1 MLLLSP
7 DLNRGEKSMEK
18 KFEIKQ
24 LSHEGVLIPVYKPLG
39 FKIRFRGR
47 ELSLT
52 PEQEEMA
59 VAWVRKL
66 ATDYARD
73 EVFIRNFFKDYGH
86 ALGMNEMVKP
96 EDFDFSKIIRW
107 VESERARKEAMSK
120 EEKKALAAERKR
132 LREENRQ
139 KYGFATVNGTRMEIA
154 NYMVEPACIFMGRG
168 SHPLRGSWKLGVKS
182 EDVTLNLSPEA
193 KVPDPPKGGSW
204 KGAVF
209 DPSFLWIASWRDK
222 LRNKMKYVWLSDTAY
237 VKQVRDIEKFDRAWE
252 LEKKIDKVRA
262 HIVKGLDSHDTLTKK
277 VATVSYLIDVLKMRV
292 GDEKD
297 EDEADTVGATTLRAE
312 HLKFNEDGYVS
323 FDFLGKDAVRWVST
337 IRPPEV
343 VFRNLKEF
351 IAEGNETIFN
361 GVRSQKVNAYLAEV
375 MPDLTAKVF
384 RTYHASTTTKRVLNG
399 SNIHRNAP
407 LYLKKYQATMANLE
421 AAKVCNHKRKLPK
434 TWEETLRKKK
444 ERLLALKQKRAK
456 RERVRELELRVRAMQ
471 VTKDYNLNTSLRNYI
486 DPRVYAGWGRR
497 IDFDWKLYYSKSLQ
511 RRFAWVD
518 NATSGNQ

>member
-1 MLLLSP
+1 
-7 DLNRGEKSMEK
+7 MEK

-24 LSHEGVLIPVYKPLG
+24 LSHQGVLIPVYKPSG
-39 FKIRFRGR
+39 FKLRFKGK
-47 ELSLT
+47 ELTLT

-66 ATDYARD
+66 ATDYASD
-73 EVFIRNFFKDYGH
+73 EVFIKNFFRDFGK
-86 ALGMNEMVKP
+86 ALKLDVEVKP
-96 EDFDFSKIIRW
+96 SDFDFSPIIRW

-120 EEKKALAAERKR
+120 EEKKALAAERKK

-139 KYGFATVNGTRMEIA
+139 KYGFAIVNGTPMEIA

-168 SHPLRGSWKLGVKS
+168 SHPLRGSWKPGIKS
-182 EDVTLNLSPEA
+182 EDITLNLSPEA
-193 KVPDPPKGGSW
+193 KVPDPPIGGAW
-204 KGAVF
+204 KGVVF
-209 DPSFLWIASWRDK
+209 DPSFLWIASWKDK
-222 LRNKMKYVWLSDTAY
+222 LRNKMKYVWLSDTAF
-237 VKQVRDIEKFDRAWE
+237 VKQVRDIEKFDKAWE
-252 LEKKIDKVRA
+252 LEQKIDKVRA
-262 HIVKGLDSHDTLTKK
+262 HIVRGLDSHDTLTKK
-277 VATVSYLIDVLKMRV
+277 VANVSYLIDVLKLRV

-323 FDFLGKDAVRWVST
+323 FDFLGKDAVRWVNT

-351 IAEGNETIFN
+351 IADGNETIFN

-384 RTYHASTTTKRVLNG
+384 RTYHASTTTKRVLNS

-444 ERLLALKQKRAK
+444 ERLQALKERKAK
-456 RERVRELELRVRAMQ
+456 RERIRELELKVRAMQ
-471 VTKDYNLNTSLRNYI
+471 ATKDYNLNTSLRNYI

-518 NATSGNQ
+518 SPTSNSHK

>member
-1 MLLLSP
+1 
-7 DLNRGEKSMEK
+7 MEK

-24 LSHEGVLIPVYKPLG
+24 LSHNGVLIPVYKPQG
-39 FKIRFRGR
+39 FKIGFRGK

-52 PEQEEMA
+52 SEQEEMA
-59 VAWVRKL
+59 IAWVRKL
-66 ATDYARD
+66 ATDYAKD
-73 EVFIRNFFKDYGH
+73 DVFIKNFFKDFGH
-86 ALGMNEMVKP
+86 ALGMNDRVGP
-96 EDFDFSKIIRW
+96 EDFDFSQIIKW
-107 VESERARKEAMSK
+107 VESERARKEAMGK
-120 EEKKALAAERKR
+120 DEKKALAAERKR
-132 LREENRQ
+132 LREDNRQ
-139 KYGFATVNGTRMEIA
+139 KYGFAMVNGTQMEIA

-168 SHPLRGSWKLGVKS
+168 NHPLRGSWKPGIKA
-182 EDVTLNLSPEA
+182 EDVTLNLSPDA
-193 KVPDPPKGGSW
+193 KVPEPPIGGSW
-204 KGAVF
+204 KGVVF

-252 LEKKIDKVRA
+252 LEGKIDKVRL
-262 HIVKGLDSHDTLTKK
+262 HIVRGLESHDVLTKK
-277 VATVSYLIDVLKMRV
+277 VATVSYLIDVLKLRV

-312 HLKFNEDGYVS
+312 HLRFNEDRTIS

-361 GVRSQKVNAYLAEV
+361 GVRSQKVNAYLEEV

-399 SNIHRNAP
+399 SNIHRNSP
-407 LYLKKYQATMANLE
+407 PYLKKYQATMANLE

-434 TWEETLRKKK
+434 TWEETLEKKK
-444 ERLLALKQKRAK
+444 ERLKALKEKRAK
-456 RERVRELELRVRAMQ
+456 REKIMEMELKVRAMQ
-471 VTKDYNLNTSLRNYI
+471 ATRDYNLNTSLRNYI
-486 DPRVYAGWGRR
+486 DPRVYADWGRR

-518 NATSGNQ
+518 NPASGSQ